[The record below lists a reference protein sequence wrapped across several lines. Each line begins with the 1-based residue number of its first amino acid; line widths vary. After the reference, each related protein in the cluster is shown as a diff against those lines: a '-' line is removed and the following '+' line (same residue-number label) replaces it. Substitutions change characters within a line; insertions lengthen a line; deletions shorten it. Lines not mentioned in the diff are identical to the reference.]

1 MKKQLE
7 PILKMAIVPLI
18 LAISTLTLFANE
30 AEVNDLINTILQVSP
45 AERTK
50 LESYNKSVA
59 KKPKTSSK
67 KLEPKSKAQSLV
79 PDMGIPESQ
88 LLDAAAKFPED
99 IQGKYIYGTVTF
111 KAVRNITGEPHVQFA
126 SKNGRIF
133 ILYTRD
139 SSVLNAFSQLSWGTK
154 FTIPKECPLR
164 LLSRD
169 LLPGSY
175 IVRMPYDASN
185 KSYSFDE
192 FNKEHADKL
201 KKIVN
206 ETADETNAGFNDL
219 KKAFKDLGDAFS
231 PPHSGE

>member
-50 LESYNKSVA
+50 LETYNKSVA

-111 KAVRNITGEPHVQFA
+111 KVVRNYEGEPHIQFS
-126 SKNGRIF
+126 SKNRRIF

-139 SSVLNAFSQLSWGTK
+139 PAVLNAFSQLTWGTK
-154 FTIPKECPLR
+154 FTIPKDCPLR

-175 IVRMPYDASN
+175 VVRLPYDVSN
-185 KSYSFDE
+185 KDYTIGERNRE
-192 FNKEHADKL
+192 FGDSM
-201 KKIVN
+201 KK
-206 ETADETNAGFNDL
+206 DFQ
-219 KKAFKDLGDAFS
+219 DLGDSFKELGEIFNS
-231 PPHSGE
+231 PATQ

>member
-1 MKKQLE
+1 MKKQTL
-7 PILKMAIVPLI
+7 LKTAVAVLGFAL
-18 LAISTLTLFANE
+18 LANPTQVRADDVDN
-30 AEVNDLINTILQVSP
+30 LINTILEVSP

-59 KKPKTSSK
+59 KKTKTSAK
-67 KLEPKSKAQSLV
+67 KLEPNIKAQSLV

-111 KAVRNITGEPHVQFA
+111 KAVRNYEGEPHIQFS
-126 SKNGRIF
+126 SKNRRIF

-139 SSVLNAFSQLSWGTK
+139 PAVLNAFSQMTWGTK
-154 FTIPKECPLR
+154 FTIPRECPLR

-175 IVRMPYDASN
+175 VVRLPYDLSN
-185 KSYSFDE
+185 KDYTIGERNRE
-192 FNKEHADKL
+192 FGDSM
-201 KKIVN
+201 KK
-206 ETADETNAGFNDL
+206 DFQ
-219 KKAFKDLGDAFS
+219 DLGDSFKELGEIFNS
-231 PPHSGE
+231 PATQ

>member
-50 LESYNKSVA
+50 LASYNKSVA
-59 KKPKTSSK
+59 KKPKISSK
-67 KLEPKSKAQSLV
+67 QLEPKSKAQSLV

-111 KAVRNITGEPHVQFA
+111 KALRNYEGEPHIQFS
-126 SKNGRIF
+126 SKNRRIF

-139 SSVLNAFSQLSWGTK
+139 PAVLNAFSQMTWGTK

-175 IVRMPYDASN
+175 VVRLPYDMSN
-185 KSYSFDE
+185 KDYTIGEKNRE
-192 FNKEHADKL
+192 FGDTM
-201 KKIVN
+201 KK
-206 ETADETNAGFNDL
+206 DFQ
-219 KKAFKDLGDAFS
+219 DLGNSFKEL
-231 PPHSGE
+231 GEIFNNPSTQ